1 MTASAPPLSPANL
14 LFPIVEVWL
23 TRKEAAHY
31 LTRRGCQLSEQT
43 LRHWACD
50 NNRRG
55 GPPFYRNGWK
65 SIRYLKTD
73 LDLWREKRMERV
85 A

>member
-1 MTASAPPLSPANL
+1 MQVPPSPAPPKPGLALP
-14 LFPIVEVWL
+14 EVWM
-23 TRKEAAHY
+23 TRKEAANY

-65 SIRYLKTD
+65 SIRYLKAD
-73 LDLWREKRMERV
+73 LDTWREGRMERV
-85 A
+85 E

>member
-1 MTASAPPLSPANL
+1 MQVPPSPAPPKPVVALP
-14 LFPIVEVWL
+14 EVWM
-23 TRKEAAHY
+23 TRKEAANY

-65 SIRYLKTD
+65 SIRYLKAD
-73 LDLWREKRMERV
+73 LDTWREGRMERV
-85 A
+85 E